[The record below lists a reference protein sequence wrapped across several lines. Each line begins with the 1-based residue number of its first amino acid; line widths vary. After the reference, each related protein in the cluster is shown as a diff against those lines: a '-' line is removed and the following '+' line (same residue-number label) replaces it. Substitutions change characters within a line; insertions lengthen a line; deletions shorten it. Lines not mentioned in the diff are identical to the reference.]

1 VKIYKTSITLYRYL
15 YRHKWPVFALAIA
28 LIFFNIWGKQF
39 FKSYH
44 LYRSLHDKNSLLVQ
58 RMEASRLHLSQKQHF
73 VHKVETQASFREK
86 LIREHLG
93 FIKNQEYV
101 IRFLTPKS
109 DVDDT
114 HSPIRF

>member
-1 VKIYKTSITLYRYL
+1 V
-15 YRHKWPVFALAIA
+15 IA
-28 LIFFNIWGKQF
+28 LIFLNIWGKQF

-58 RMEASRLHLSQKQHF
+58 CLEASRLHLSQKQHF

-93 FIKNQEYV
+93 FIKKQECV
-101 IRFLTPKS
+101 IRFLNSES
-109 DVDDT
+109 DVANAQQAI
-114 HSPIRF
+114 HF

>member
-1 VKIYKTSITLYRYL
+1 V
-15 YRHKWPVFALAIA
+15 IA

-44 LYRSLHDKNSLLVQ
+44 LYRSLHDKNSLLARCV
-58 RMEASRLHLSQKQHF
+58 EASRSHLSQKQHF
-73 VHKVETQASFREK
+73 VHKVEIQSSFREK

-101 IRFLTPKS
+101 IRFLTPES
-109 DVDDT
+109 DVANT
-114 HSPIRF
+114 QQAIRF